1 MNKNDMVSFII
12 TNLKDLKINLIDE
25 DELKFGNSIG
35 AGGYGQVF
43 KGMYKDNSV
52 AIKKLLITP
61 DDKPESLVE
70 LSKEIQFIQ
79 VAENENLPKFYG
91 IMVSKKEGN
100 VHLISEFI
108 NGKNL
113 QDAFPTMNDD
123 EKLDVIYQT
132 CFILDQLHN
141 KKLLHR
147 DLKPANIMVEDGH
160 KIRLI
165 DFGISKVAQKTV
177 THTKNCIGT
186 VPYMSPEYY
195 DIVLEIDPNNDKPIA
210 ISNKADMW
218 AVGAITSEI
227 FSGFIPWTNK
237 CKNNNQ
243 IEKSL
248 TLQHPFPIPD
258 IKNKI
263 ALGICEQCLKIDP
276 IERANA
282 SDIIKYI
289 QEQKKN
295 I

>member
-1 MNKNDMVSFII
+1 MQKDEMVSFII
-12 TNLKDLKINLIDE
+12 TNLKDLKITLIEEE
-25 DELKFGNSIG
+25 DLKFGESIG

-43 KGMYKDNSV
+43 KGEYKGNKV

-91 IMVSKKEGN
+91 IMVSKKEGH
-100 VHLISEFI
+100 VHLVSEFI

-113 QDAFPTMNDD
+113 QEAFPLMSED
-123 EKLDVIYQT
+123 EKIDVINQI
-132 CFILDQLHN
+132 CIVLDALHS

-147 DLKPANIMVEDGH
+147 DLKPANIMVEEGH

-186 VPYMSPEYY
+186 VPYMCPEYY
-195 DIVLEIDPNNDKPIA
+195 DIVLEIDPDNDKPIT

-237 CKNNNQ
+237 CNNNNQ
-243 IEKSL
+243 IEKQLIKQS
-248 TLQHPFPIPD
+248 PFPVPD
-258 IKNKI
+258 IKNKL
-263 ALGICEQCLKIDP
+263 ALAICDLCLKIDP
-276 IERANA
+276 TERASA
-282 SDIIKYI
+282 HDVIKYI
-289 QEQKKN
+289 EEQRKK
-295 I
+295 